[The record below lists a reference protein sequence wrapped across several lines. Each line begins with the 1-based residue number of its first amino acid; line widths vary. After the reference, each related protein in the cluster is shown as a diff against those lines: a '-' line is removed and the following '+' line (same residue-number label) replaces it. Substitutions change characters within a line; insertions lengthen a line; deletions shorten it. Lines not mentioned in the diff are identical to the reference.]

1 MTDPA
6 AVYRRNAEAAV
17 AAQAEEERRFSR
29 VATVRAVVFV
39 AAVGLAIATVV
50 ERGGA
55 PLAIL
60 GIVALLFVG
69 LVVWHERV
77 ARARDRARASVAYY
91 GRGLARLEARWLD
104 GGDPGDRYRDDQ
116 HLYSADLELFG
127 RGSLFHLIST
137 ARTETGAATLAGW
150 LSAPAPVETVLAR
163 QEAVREL
170 APNLDLRHDLA
181 VVGQQTSAALDSA
194 ALRNWAT
201 APPRRWLRG
210 APVTAAVLSVVN
222 VILVGAALADR
233 VPGLYPA
240 IALTLSLVLA
250 LAVRPGIREVLSAAD
265 RPARELGLLAVLLDR
280 LRTEQFTSGLLA
292 RLMAAS
298 SGSADAAPALVRRLE
313 RLIDLVDTRR
323 NQLFIPIS
331 GVLLAGTQ
339 LGFAIERWRN
349 RHGRAVVEW
358 IAAIGEFEALGSLAT
373 HAFEHPDD
381 RFPEIKPSGAP
392 IEAVT
397 LAHPLLP
404 EARAVRN
411 DLALGGECRLLVV
424 SGSNMSGKSTLL
436 KALGTNLVLA
446 FAGGPVR
453 AERLATGPLALGAS
467 LVLRDSLLEGRS
479 RFFTEVLRLKAIA
492 QLAES
497 GSPVL
502 FLLDELLSGTNSH
515 DRAIGARGVLEG
527 LVARGAIGIVTTHD
541 LALTEIA
548 LALGRRAQNWHLDD
562 ELVAGELVFDYRL
575 KPGVVTR
582 SNALELMRMVGL
594 GVPGESVTSR
604 TGAPARPPGST

>member
-6 AVYRRNAEAAV
+6 AVYRRNQEV
-17 AAQAEEERRFSR
+17 AAAALANDERRFSR
-29 VATVRAVVFV
+29 VATLRAVIFV
-39 AAVGLAIATVV
+39 VAVGLAVATVV

-60 GIVALLFVG
+60 GGVTVVFGG
-69 LVVWHERV
+69 LVVWHDRV

-91 GRGLARLEARWLD
+91 ARGLARLESKWVE
-104 GGDPGDRYRDDQ
+104 GGDPGDRYRDDT
-116 HLYSADLELFG
+116 HLYSSDLELFG

-137 ARTETGAATLAGW
+137 ARTETGAATLARW
-150 LSAPAPVETVLAR
+150 LAAPAPAEIVAAR

-181 VVGQQTSAALDSA
+181 IVGSRTSAALDSA
-194 ALRNWAT
+194 ALREWAT
-201 APPRRWLRG
+201 AAPRRWIRG
-210 APVTAAVLSVVN
+210 APAAAAVLSVVN
-222 VILVGAALADR
+222 VMLVSAALADR

-240 IALTLSLVLA
+240 ITLALSLVLA
-250 LAVRPGIREVLSAAD
+250 LAVRPGVREVLTAAD
-265 RPARELGLLAVLLDR
+265 RPARELGLLAVLLSR
-280 LRTEQFTSGLLA
+280 LRTERFSSSLLA
-292 RLMAAS
+292 GLRAAAS
-298 SGSADAAPALVRRLE
+298 ESADSAPALVRRLE

-323 NQLFIPIS
+323 NQLFIPVS

-339 LGFAIERWRN
+339 LGFAIERWRA
-349 RHGRAVVEW
+349 RHGRAVAEW
-358 IAAIGEFEALGSLAT
+358 LESIGEFEALVSLAT
-373 HAFEHPDD
+373 HAFEHPED
-381 RFPEIKPSGAP
+381 RFPDLVPAGAP
-392 IEAVT
+392 IDAVG

-404 EARAVRN
+404 ESRAVRN
-411 DLALGGECRLLVV
+411 DLSLGGACRLLVV

-453 AERLATGPLALGAS
+453 AQRLATGPLALGAS

-492 QLAES
+492 ELADS
-497 GSPVL
+497 GRPVL

-548 LALGRRAQNWHLDD
+548 VGLGPRAENWHLDD

-594 GVPGESVTSR
+594 AVPTASA
-604 TGAPARPPGST
+604 TGRP